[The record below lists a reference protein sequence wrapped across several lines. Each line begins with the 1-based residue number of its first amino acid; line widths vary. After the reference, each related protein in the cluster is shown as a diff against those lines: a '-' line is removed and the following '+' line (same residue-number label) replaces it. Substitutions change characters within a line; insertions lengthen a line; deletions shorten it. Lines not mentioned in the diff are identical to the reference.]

1 MRSEYNKVFGGY
13 VEEAMQD
20 CGAYLED
27 KEAFIFS
34 LDNQTLF
41 RPKNPEFSLFLGGDY
56 IFCFG
61 NNILVANNCDKNQ
74 ESMCKFPEDYICDV
88 KLDEDK
94 SCYLTGGVNF

>member
-56 IFCFG
+56 IF
-61 NNILVANNCDKNQ
+61 
-74 ESMCKFPEDYICDV
+74 
-88 KLDEDK
+88 
-94 SCYLTGGVNF
+94 